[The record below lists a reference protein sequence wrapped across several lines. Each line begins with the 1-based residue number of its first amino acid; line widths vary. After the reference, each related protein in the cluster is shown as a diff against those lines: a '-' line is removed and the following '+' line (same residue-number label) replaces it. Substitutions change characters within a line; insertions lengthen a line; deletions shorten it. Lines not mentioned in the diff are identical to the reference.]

1 MALPERIVV
10 SLLLHGS
17 GALGCLNYGKKYFEY
32 EKRKERLFDYK
43 SVELKQRYDD
53 CILKEKKGITSV
65 RQNDTVRRSQ
75 TKG

>member
-17 GALGCLNYGKKYFEY
+17 GALGCLNYVNKYLEY
-32 EKRKERLFDYK
+32 EKRKERLSDYK

-53 CILKEKKGITSV
+53 CILKGKKGITSV
-65 RQNDTVRRSQ
+65 RRNDTVRRSQ